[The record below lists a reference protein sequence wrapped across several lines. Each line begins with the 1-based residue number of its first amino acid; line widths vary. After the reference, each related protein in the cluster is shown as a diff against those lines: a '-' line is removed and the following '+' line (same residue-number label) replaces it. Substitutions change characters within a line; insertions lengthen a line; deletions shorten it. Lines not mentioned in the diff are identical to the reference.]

1 MQMSGNNLERVTGIE
16 PAIFCLGSRR
26 STTELHPRESRKP
39 AGAFSHK
46 RGVGSRAVLVSV
58 VFIAALGF
66 APQAHAQIDPETE
79 VLDAE
84 TPITADID
92 VALKNDA
99 QVEVFQLHVDAGVL
113 PVPATV
119 DLSEADVPSIAAP
132 TGWERVSS
140 VFTFDIKTPTRP
152 TFGNSLTLS
161 LKSDQ
166 DSLYKM
172 QVFFFDRTSQ
182 TWRGLKS
189 TQTIDSDVITA
200 NAHVPYA
207 QVALFASHEA
217 LLGRA
222 SWYRSSR
229 YPSGVASNDFPMGSM
244 LRLTNVA
251 NSKST
256 QVKVVSTGPFVYG
269 RVVDVSLTA
278 FKKIATHGEG
288 IIVVR
293 VELVKSAK
301 TAAAKPASLLTEP
314 KIRGTQGYVIQ
325 PSTQVV
331 MYDKASTTVRSLA
344 SLTKLMTAY
353 VVLQHNP
360 TLKGN
365 IIFSSADAPV
375 GEQGVAIRVRPGDTL
390 SVRDVFFAM
399 LTGSANNAA
408 LALSR
413 STGLTRAQFLAEM
426 NSQAKTLGMTQTV
439 FVDPSGLEVGNL
451 GTTQDMAKLMNV
463 VLDNAPVRAAT
474 KGKTF
479 TYTIRN
485 TGERRLIHNPVYQG
499 SVVLNDEP
507 IIGGKTGYINESLYN
522 LSVGVTIKGQR
533 VIVLVFGSPTRASRN
548 ADVETLI
555 HYAQQALPSTPTS

>member
-1 MQMSGNNLERVTGIE
+1 LV
-16 PAIFCLGSRR
+16 A
-26 STTELHPRESRKP
+26 
-39 AGAFSHK
+39 
-46 RGVGSRAVLVSV
+46 AVFV
-58 VFIAALGF
+58 ATLGF
-66 APQAHAQIDPETE
+66 ARHVHAQIDPETE
-79 VLDAE
+79 TFDAE
-84 TPITADID
+84 TATAAEVDL
-92 VALKNDA
+92 ALKNDA
-99 QVEVFQLHVDAGVL
+99 EVDVFQLHVAAGVL
-113 PVPATV
+113 PTPATV
-119 DLSEADVPSIAAP
+119 SLSEATVPAVAAP
-132 TGWERVSS
+132 TGWERVSK

-152 TFGNSLTLS
+152 TFGNNLTLS
-161 LKSDQ
+161 VKSDQ

-207 QVALFASHEA
+207 QVAVFASHDA

-229 YPSGVASNDFPMGSM
+229 YPNGVASNDFAYGSV
-244 LRLTNVA
+244 LRVINVA
-251 NSKST
+251 NGKST
-256 QVKVVSTGPFVYG
+256 QVKVVSTGPFVHG
-269 RVVDVSLTA
+269 RVVDVSATA
-278 FKKIATHGEG
+278 FKKIASHGEG
-288 IIVVR
+288 IIIVR
-293 VELVKSAK
+293 VELVKSA
-301 TAAAKPASLLTEP
+301 APVAVKPATLTGAP
-314 KIRGTQGYVIQ
+314 KIRGVEGYVIQ
-325 PSTQVV
+325 PSTQAVL
-331 MYDKASTTVRSLA
+331 YDKSSTTVRSLA

-365 IIFSSADAPV
+365 ITFTAVDAPV

-390 SVRDVFFAM
+390 SVHDVFFAM

-426 NSQAKTLGMTQTV
+426 NAQAKTLGMTQTV
-439 FVDPSGLEVGNL
+439 FVDPSGLEIGNL
-451 GTTQDMAKLMNV
+451 GTSQDMAKLMNV
-463 VLDNAPVRAAT
+463 VLDNASVRAAT

-499 SVVLNDEP
+499 SAVLNDEP
-507 IIGGKTGYINESLYN
+507 IIGGKTGFINESLYN

-533 VIVLVFGSPTRASRN
+533 VIVLVFGSPTRVTRN
-548 ADVETLI
+548 TDVETLI
-555 HYAQQALPSTPTS
+555 HFAQQALPSTSTS